1 MVTKEKEKDNR
12 FEIKNIDSENLQKLR
27 AMRQRIDEGVYK
39 GLDAAQTAFKKLD
52 TTTVEKARQTQ
63 SKLDSGIQQ
72 FSQFKETIADLAVG
86 LADGLEGYTTFVK
99 KQETYQGLEK
109 LVKVFA
115 PSKARRMRVQRVK
128 MQNPKQNL
136 QLILDYGQML
146 VKEILEVREDA
157 VKAYDGLEV
166 NTDLIVAKIS
176 EFQPK
181 EEALKAKLEAM
192 EAEYKQLDE
201 QSKTADAKT
210 QAILENQKND
220 MHKDLLEIRLEYD
233 SVLTTYKQAQESL
246 EANRQSRNAFEQ
258 MIRDLGIQAKQIR
271 EKLDD
276 ITQVYLVAPEAI
288 KIMMTTKGMSKID
301 QAMNVAA
308 DQSVDMIVASAEG
321 VTEETTA
328 RASKAIIDEEKIR
341 QYMDRMDQMFSAFK
355 VNLEDMSTSARR
367 SQSERYGK

>member
-1 MVTKEKEKDNR
+1 MAIKQEEKDSR

-72 FSQFKETIADLAVG
+72 FAEFKGTIADLAVG
-86 LADGLEGYTTFVK
+86 LAEGLEGYTTFVK
-99 KQETYQGLEK
+99 KQETYLGIEK
-109 LVKVFA
+109 LVRIFA
-115 PSKARRMRVQRVK
+115 PKKAHSMRVQRVK

-136 QLILDYGQML
+136 QLILDYGHML
-146 VKEILEVREDA
+146 VKEILEVRQGA
-157 VKAYDGLEV
+157 VKTYDGLEV
-166 NTDLIVAKIS
+166 NTDLITAKIS

-192 EAEYKQLDE
+192 ESEYKQIDE
-201 QSKTADAKT
+201 QSKTADAKM
-210 QAILENQKND
+210 QAQLENQKND
-220 MHKDLLEIRLEYD
+220 MHKELLEIRLEYD

-271 EKLDD
+271 EKLDN
-276 ITQVYLVAPEAI
+276 ITQVYLAAPEAI

-321 VTEETTA
+321 VTDETTA
-328 RASKAIIDEEKIR
+328 RASKAIIDEEKVR

-355 VNLEDMSTSARR
+355 VNLEEMSTSSRR